1 MRLLNFSIH
10 YPKLNLAVHCEIF
23 PSTALK
29 LKRLTQRT
37 HVRFR
42 RHFTF
47 ALLTKKFLGGKCGV
61 GA

>member
-1 MRLLNFSIH
+1 MRLINFSTH
-10 YPKLNLAVHCEIF
+10 YSKLNLAVRCEIF
-23 PSTALK
+23 PSTVLK
-29 LKRLTQRT
+29 LKWLAQRT

-42 RHFTF
+42 CHFTF